1 MGGLTDFMSTL
12 KTMGG
17 QVKEDMPSMDAQ
29 SMQAWFQDFFTLSNL
44 VTVAINLL
52 LIAVLFYAVKWG
64 LTELAEKRK
73 LMRLQGK
80 IKVKKKTANPM
91 LRIGVFNR
99 MYESLKHR
107 ARQKGDEEKADKI
120 FLYLI
125 LGFFVLTGMFI
136 VFKQYFLAIG
146 IPLFL
151 AKFTADILE
160 SLEISDEEYVTIQL
174 PKAIDNILKAAT
186 RYGDTKTIL
195 FEAARTL
202 PHPIKGEFDSM
213 VRKMNSQD
221 NISVLNDFREK
232 YNSIWVRS
240 FVFIL
245 VSMNDDS
252 ERETAMENLK
262 NLRVMLEA
270 DNNMRI
276 SAVTNKKISVN
287 TNYALAGV
295 ASAVGIG
302 AILFTEV
309 GREFYFTTPMGLICF
324 IGGFALVLATIKMNI
339 RMSSTK
345 EK

>member
-1 MGGLTDFMSTL
+1 MGGLTDVMNTV
-12 KTMGG
+12 KTVGG
-17 QVKEDMPSMDAQ
+17 KVKEDMPSFNAQ
-29 SMQAWFQDFFTLSNL
+29 SMQEWIQNFFTLSNL

-52 LIAVLFYAVKWG
+52 LLAAMFYAIKWG
-64 LTELAEKRK
+64 LDELAQKRK

-99 MYESLKHR
+99 MYKSLKHR
-107 ARQKGDEEKADKI
+107 ARQKGDEEKANKLFFYI
-120 FLYLI
+120 I
-125 LGFFVLTGMFI
+125 IGFFVLTGMFI

-160 SLEISDEEYVTIQL
+160 SLEMSDEEYVMLQL

-186 RYGDTKTIL
+186 RYGDTQTIL
-195 FEAARTL
+195 YEAARTL
-202 PHPIKGEFDSM
+202 PNPIKGEFDAM

-221 NISVLNDFREK
+221 NTLVLNDFRNK

-240 FVFIL
+240 FVFIM
-245 VSMNDDS
+245 VSLSDDA
-252 ERETAMENLK
+252 ERETALDNLK
-262 NLRVMLEA
+262 NLRVMLES
-270 DNNMRI
+270 DNNLRVA
-276 SAVTNKKISVN
+276 AVTNKKISVN

-295 ASAVGIG
+295 ATVIGIA
-302 AILFTEV
+302 AILFTET
-309 GREFYFTTPMGLICF
+309 GREFYFTTPLGLICF
-324 IGGFALVLATIKMNI
+324 IGGYALVLATVKMNI